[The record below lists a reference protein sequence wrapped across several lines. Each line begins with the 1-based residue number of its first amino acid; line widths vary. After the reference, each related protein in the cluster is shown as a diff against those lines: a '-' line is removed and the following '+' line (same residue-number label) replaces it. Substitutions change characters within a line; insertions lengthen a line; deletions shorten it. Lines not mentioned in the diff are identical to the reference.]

1 MLDLEMPVCKQRCG
15 GQVRQEEAIPQADK
29 SLHAQSGRL
38 KCFFETAELL
48 TGATQSSLLFE
59 SDAWLPERYLRAT

>member
-1 MLDLEMPVCKQRCG
+1 MLDLEMPACKQRCG
-15 GQVRQEEAIPQADK
+15 GQVRQEEAMPLADK

-48 TGATQSSLLFE
+48 TGAT
-59 SDAWLPERYLRAT
+59 